1 MPGIRRIALV
11 ACLGLLGLLSGQTW
25 AVPFTVTPDQPNFNL
40 GLLQNTWRGSAELQE
55 VSDLLQ
61 KGERKQAKLKLA
73 NFLTRFPRDAR
84 GPEMA
89 GLIFLEEK
97 NLGMAELSLRN
108 ALTLNPQQ
116 ATARSKL
123 GVTLLMQNSPKEAE
137 AELNKALEVRPA
149 DSVARRYL
157 GWLEETR
164 GNLPGA
170 LVHYEYLLKSGEL
183 APNTL
188 TEVHATL
195 GKVYNLLQRYS
206 ATVDLL
212 TPLLDHPESEPVNS
226 GARMVLATAHIGLG
240 DKAAAK
246 TQLQFLQK
254 LLPADHPELRL
265 IQAGVARLEGDF
277 ATARTRL
284 QAVKKDSPAFA
295 ASASYQLARTYQD
308 EGNWQQAAKE
318 LATLAS
324 IVEKNDLTFVLGELM
339 NLYFGQHH
347 VEKAVPILAEYVSK
361 HPDLPALQYLLAEA
375 KVEAH
380 DTEGAI
386 TVLQKLKSTHADYAP
401 AYHLSAMIA
410 TLQNKPAD
418 TEKDL
423 QKAIELEPKFLDAWV
438 ALAGFHL
445 AQKDYDQAKITLDRA
460 LQTIPDHPMLLFQR
474 GVTYDMTGKSD
485 EANKVYRSIL
495 NKYPDHVPALNKLAL
510 NMADN
515 NNLQEAKQL
524 ADRAYKLAEREPTAK
539 DSYGWILLR
548 SGDTK
553 TALPLLEEAIK
564 DMPTDGVANYHL
576 GAAYLKIGKT
586 AQGRQLLSKALSL
599 GVTKNTEGEINNLLK

>member
-1 MPGIRRIALV
+1 MPRIRRVALV
-11 ACLGLLGLLSGQTW
+11 ACLGLGLLSGQIW
-25 AVPFTVTPDQPNFNL
+25 AVPFTVTPDQPNLNL
-40 GLLQNTWRGSAELQE
+40 GLLQNTWRGSQELQE
-55 VSDLLQ
+55 VSDLLK

-97 NLGMAELSLRN
+97 NLGMAELSFRN

-123 GVTLLMQNSPKEAE
+123 GVTLLMQNNPKEAE
-137 AELNKALEVRPA
+137 TELNKTLEVRPA

-170 LVHYEYLLKSGEL
+170 LTHYEYLLKSGEL

-195 GKVYNLLQRYS
+195 GKIYNLLQRYS

-212 TPLLDHPESEPVNS
+212 TPLLDHPESETVNS

-246 TQLQFLQK
+246 SQLQLLQK

-284 QAVKKDSPAFA
+284 QAVKKDTPAYA
-295 ASASYQLARTYQD
+295 GVAGYQLTRVSLA
-308 EGNWQQAAKE
+308 EGNWQQAVKE
-318 LATLAS
+318 LEGIAPL
-324 IVEKNDLTFVLGELM
+324 VEKTDLAQVLGELT
-339 NLYFGQHH
+339 NLYMAHH
-347 VEKAVPILAEYVSK
+347 QVEKAVPSLTEYVK
-361 HPDLPALQYLLAEA
+361 KFPDLPDLQYLLAEA

-386 TVLQKLKSTHADYAP
+386 TVLQQLKSSHTHYAP

-423 QKAIELEPKFLDAWV
+423 RKAIELEPGFIDAWV
-438 ALAGFHL
+438 ALAGLHL
-445 AQKDYDQAKITLDRA
+445 AQKDYDKAKITLDRA
-460 LQTIPDHPMLLFQR
+460 LQTIPGHPMLLFQR

-495 NKYPDHVPALNKLAL
+495 NKYPDHVPTLNKLAL
-510 NMADN
+510 NLADN

-524 ADRAYKLAEREPTAK
+524 AERAYKLAEREPTAK